1 MKNNFFILIFF
12 LFVGCTSN
20 TIVTKKATT
29 ETPCPIVL
37 FSAEHSK
44 YLIGNTQPITPE
56 NIRYKA
62 EINNYAF
69 KNDCTINNKIF
80 QAEISLLFIV
90 KPNLAEKSNITLPFY
105 MAILNENDELID
117 MQYYQVDGNFKGEFE
132 NDNYIETELSKT
144 IKLQIPLLNDEEYNQ
159 NKVIV
164 GFMLDK
170 EKLKILN

>member
-1 MKNNFFILIFF
+1 M
-12 LFVGCTSN
+12 
-20 TIVTKKATT
+20 
-29 ETPCPIVL
+29 
-37 FSAEHSK
+37 
-44 YLIGNTQPITPE
+44 
-56 NIRYKA
+56 
-62 EINNYAF
+62 
-69 KNDCTINNKIF
+69 
-80 QAEISLLFIV
+80 FIV
-90 KPNLAEKSNITLPFY
+90 KPNLAEKNNITLPFY
-105 MAILNENDELID
+105 IAILNENDELID